1 MQGDKFMAFD
11 TNNLVLHIRRLVR
24 STIRLG
30 YHSACGHPEV
40 LGAGIALLF
49 LHALCPPLFAFLLS
63 SSPVIVLTALL
74 LGALLSYGEAAVPL
88 DGEETLEEHESLSL
102 KSNIHVS
109 DCSNNVVKNI
119 AVEVQLERR
128 TETDKTDSREVH
140 ARERASDDCM
150 HDALCEDKNVTY
162 IASDAALLSEA
173 YVEEETT
180 PNDSLHGTRCEEKN
194 VTFVADDAVPS
205 AEPSN
210 YPEISVTLECEERA
224 KEIGEKAE
232 LQEPESTCTG
242 SCNNGAHYQYQFGE
256 FMRSCWQP
264 VMRQDLPYC
273 DSESE
278 LSDESSSPD
287 ASMTDIIPMLEDLH
301 PLINLG
307 SGQLSLASKEN
318 LNSSSDDN
326 EYDLEEEEEEEQDD
340 SVSSD
345 DDEGAEQQQDNEVNW
360 KDVVQLNCLDMEQND
375 KLGNLVEL
383 QRAKNM
389 LKFELDMRSI
399 DLQAADATRKLKD
412 ASSFHVQV
420 PSICTPRHNPFN
432 PSRDSDESIELRQ
445 IPGSAPSAL
454 IRRPNLFDLPFDRAV
469 HQRSRFQESWTPC
482 SRFRSAQAQNM
493 KHRNSCRQNHSTYN
507 GEMGNSHSDDNA
519 EQEGSNEKLFGSL
532 EAHLG
537 EEMKILSAAISDVGV
552 LGEVN
557 HEKDKGNRDA
567 NIRDGATSLP
577 GAHNSEPHRVEADS
591 MSAMN
596 SLFRCRMQ
604 EVLVQ
609 SVAEGSVCQPMGVKP
624 DAIPS
629 APLLSSDSW
638 MHANKASSIEELNI
652 QFLTA
657 DEEALT
663 TTCAA
668 TGLNGRRE
676 SIRDQSSE
684 ALRVVC
690 EQSSELS
697 TAGELQTA
705 GMSEPNGTVAT
716 CRDELPVVEVVN
728 VSVEEMNSLFEQLEQ
743 EAQPSNG
750 RSKMDIPQDGL
761 CQMEVDLVELSLD
774 RGLSAP

>member
-1 MQGDKFMAFD
+1 MAFD
-11 TNNLVLHIRRLVR
+11 TNNLVLRIRRLVR
-24 STIRLG
+24 SSIRLG
-30 YHSACGHPEV
+30 YHSACRHPEA

-49 LHALCPPLFAFLLS
+49 LHALCPPLFAFVLS

-109 DCSNNVVKNI
+109 GCSDKEVENI
-119 AVEVQLERR
+119 AVEVQLEKR
-128 TETDKTDSREVH
+128 TETDSCEVVH
-140 ARERASDDCM
+140 VRERASDDCM

-162 IASDAALLSEA
+162 IASDAAVLSEA

-180 PNDSLHGTRCEEKN
+180 PSDNLHDTHCEEKR
-194 VTFVADDAVPS
+194 VTFVADDTVPS
-205 AEPSN
+205 AEPCN
-210 YPEISVTLECEERA
+210 HPEINGTMECEERA
-224 KEIGEKAE
+224 KEIREKAE

-242 SCNNGAHYQYQFGE
+242 SCNDGVHYQYQFGE

-273 DSESE
+273 GSESD
-278 LSDESSSPD
+278 LTDESSSPD

-307 SGQLSLASKEN
+307 TGQLSLASREN
-318 LNSSSDDN
+318 LNSSSDEN
-326 EYDLEEEEEEEQDD
+326 EYDLEEAEEQDD

-345 DDEGAEQQQDNEVNW
+345 DDEGAERQQDNGVNW

-412 ASSFHVQV
+412 ASRFRVQV

-432 PSRDSDESIELRQ
+432 PSRDSEESIELPQ
-445 IPGSAPSAL
+445 IPGSAPSVL
-454 IRRPNLFDLPFDRAV
+454 LRRRNLFDLPFDRVV
-469 HQRSRFQESWTPC
+469 HQHSRFQETWTPR
-482 SRFRSAQAQNM
+482 SHFPSAQAQNT
-493 KHRNSCRQNHSTYN
+493 KYRNSFGQNHSTYLPCHN
-507 GEMGNSHSDDNA
+507 GEMGDSHSDGDA
-519 EQEGSNEKLFGSL
+519 EQEESNGKLFGLL

-557 HEKDKGNRDA
+557 QETDEGNRNANARDDA
-567 NIRDGATSLP
+567 ASLP
-577 GAHNSEPHRVEADS
+577 GAHGSEPHGVEADS
-591 MSAMN
+591 MSEMN
-596 SLFRCRMQ
+596 SLFRCRME

-609 SVAEGSVCQPMGVKP
+609 SVSEGSVCQPLGVKP
-624 DAIPS
+624 EAIPS
-629 APLLSSDSW
+629 APLSSDSW
-638 MHANKASSIEELNI
+638 MHANKASSIEELNF
-652 QFLTA
+652 QLLTA
-657 DEEALT
+657 DEAAP

-668 TGLNGRRE
+668 SGLNGHSE

-684 ALRVVC
+684 ALPVVY

-697 TAGELQTA
+697 TAGEQQTA
-705 GMSEPNGTVAT
+705 GMSEPNETLAT
-716 CRDELPVVEVVN
+716 YSDELPVVEVVN
-728 VSVEEMNSLFEQLEQ
+728 VSVEEMNSLFEQLEE

-761 CQMEVDLVELSLD
+761 CQVEVDLVELSLD

>member
-1 MQGDKFMAFD
+1 MAFD

-24 STIRLG
+24 SSIRLG

-49 LHALCPPLFAFLLS
+49 LHALCPSLFAFVLS
-63 SSPVIVLTALL
+63 SSPVIVLTAIL

-88 DGEETLEEHESLSL
+88 DGEETLEEHEPLSL
-102 KSNIHVS
+102 KSNIHFS
-109 DCSNNVVKNI
+109 DCSDKEVENI
-119 AVEVQLERR
+119 AVEVQLEKR
-128 TETDKTDSREVH
+128 TETDSCEVVH
-140 ARERASDDCM
+140 VRERASDDCM

-162 IASDAALLSEA
+162 IASDAAVLSEA
-173 YVEEETT
+173 YAEEEAT
-180 PNDSLHGTRCEEKN
+180 PYDSLHDTHCEEKR
-194 VTFVADDAVPS
+194 VTFVADDTVPS
-205 AEPSN
+205 AEPCN
-210 YPEISVTLECEERA
+210 HPEINATLECEERA
-224 KEIGEKAE
+224 KETSEKAE

-242 SCNNGAHYQYQFGE
+242 SCNNGVHYQYQFGE

-273 DSESE
+273 DSESD
-278 LSDESSSPD
+278 LTDESSSPD

-301 PLINLG
+301 PLINSG
-307 SGQLSLASKEN
+307 TGQLSLASREN
-318 LNSSSDDN
+318 LNSSSDEN
-326 EYDLEEEEEEEQDD
+326 EFDLEEEEQDD

-345 DDEGAEQQQDNEVNW
+345 DDEGAERQQDNEVNW

-412 ASSFHVQV
+412 ASRFRVQV

-432 PSRDSDESIELRQ
+432 PSRDSEESIELPQ
-445 IPGSAPSAL
+445 IPGSAPSVL
-454 IRRPNLFDLPFDRAV
+454 LRRRNLFDLPFDRAV
-469 HQRSRFQESWTPC
+469 HQRSRFQESWTPR

-493 KHRNSCRQNHSTYN
+493 KHRNSRGQNHSTYN
-507 GEMGNSHSDDNA
+507 GEMGDNHSDDDA
-519 EQEGSNEKLFGSL
+519 EQEGSNVNLFGSL

-552 LGEVN
+552 LGDVN
-557 HEKDKGNRDA
+557 HETDEGNGDA
-567 NIRDGATSLP
+567 NVRDDAASLP
-577 GAHNSEPHRVEADS
+577 GAHDSEPHSVEADS
-591 MSAMN
+591 MSEMN
-596 SLFRCRMQ
+596 SLFRCRME

-609 SVAEGSVCQPMGVKP
+609 SVSEGSVCQPLGVKP
-624 DAIPS
+624 EAIPS
-629 APLLSSDSW
+629 APSSSDSW
-638 MHANKASSIEELNI
+638 MHASKASSIEELKF
-652 QFLTA
+652 QLLTA

-663 TTCAA
+663 TCAA
-668 TGLNGRRE
+668 SGLNGHSE

-684 ALRVVC
+684 ALCVVYK
-690 EQSSELS
+690 QSSELS
-697 TAGELQTA
+697 TAGEQQTA
-705 GMSEPNGTVAT
+705 GMSEPNETLT
-716 CRDELPVVEVVN
+716 TYCDELPVVEVAN
-728 VSVEEMNSLFEQLEQ
+728 VSVEEMNSLFEQLE
-743 EAQPSNG
+743 EETQPSNG

-761 CQMEVDLVELSLD
+761 CQVEVDLVELSLD

>member
-1 MQGDKFMAFD
+1 MAFD
-11 TNNLVLHIRRLVR
+11 ANNLVMHIRRLVR
-24 STIRLG
+24 SSIRLG

-49 LHALCPPLFAFLLS
+49 LRALCPSLFAFVLS

-88 DGEETLEEHESLSL
+88 DGKETLEDHESLSL
-102 KSNIHVS
+102 KSNIHVG
-109 DCSNNVVKNI
+109 DCSDNEVENI
-119 AVEVQLERR
+119 AVKVQLEKR
-128 TETDKTDSREVH
+128 TETDGSEVH
-140 ARERASDDCM
+140 VRERASDDCM

-162 IASDAALLSEA
+162 IASDAAVLSEA
-173 YVEEETT
+173 YVEEDTT
-180 PNDSLHGTRCEEKN
+180 PSDSLHDTHCEEKS
-194 VTFVADDAVPS
+194 VTFVADDTVPS
-205 AEPSN
+205 AEPCN
-210 YPEISVTLECEERA
+210 HPEINGTLECEERA
-224 KEIGEKAE
+224 KEISEKAE
-232 LQEPESTCTG
+232 PQEPESTCTG
-242 SCNNGAHYQYQFGE
+242 SCNNGVHYQYQFGE

-273 DSESE
+273 DSESD

-307 SGQLSLASKEN
+307 TGQLSLASREN
-318 LNSSSDDN
+318 LNSSSDEN
-326 EYDLEEEEEEEQDD
+326 GYDLDEEEEEQDD

-345 DDEGAEQQQDNEVNW
+345 DDEGAERQQDNEVNW

-412 ASSFHVQV
+412 ASRFHVQV
-420 PSICTPRHNPFN
+420 PSICTPRHNPLN
-432 PSRDSDESIELRQ
+432 PSKDSEESIELPQ
-445 IPGSAPSAL
+445 IPGSAPSVL
-454 IRRPNLFDLPFDRAV
+454 RQRRNLFDLPFDRAV
-469 HQRSRFQESWTPC
+469 HQRSRFQESWTPR

-507 GEMGNSHSDDNA
+507 GKMGDSHSDDDA

-557 HEKDKGNRDA
+557 HETDEGDRDA
-567 NIRDGATSLP
+567 NVRDDAASLP
-577 GAHNSEPHRVEADS
+577 GAHDSEPHGVEADS
-591 MSAMN
+591 MSEMN
-596 SLFRCRMQ
+596 SLFRCRME

-609 SVAEGSVCQPMGVKP
+609 SVSEGSVCQPLGVKP
-624 DAIPS
+624 EAIPS
-629 APLLSSDSW
+629 APLSSDSW
-638 MHANKASSIEELNI
+638 MHASKASSIEELNF
-652 QFLTA
+652 QLLTA

-663 TTCAA
+663 TCAA
-668 TGLNGRRE
+668 SGLNGHSE
-676 SIRDQSSE
+676 SIRDRSSE
-684 ALRVVC
+684 ALRVVY

-697 TAGELQTA
+697 TAREQQTA
-705 GMSEPNGTVAT
+705 GTRMSEPNETLT
-716 CRDELPVVEVVN
+716 TYCEELPVVEAVN
-728 VSVEEMNSLFEQLEQ
+728 VSVEEMNSLFEQLEE

-761 CQMEVDLVELSLD
+761 CQVDLDQVELSLD
-774 RGLSAP
+774 RRLSAP